1 MQEENKVSNEKE
13 IKEPKTTKQKVFFG
27 LKIAGNVVFY
37 VVILGLLLFSIMNIN
52 AGSTNGGFPN
62 IFGKGFLA
70 VQSNSMSTMENPI
83 VALPDEYKSFG
94 VGQFQKGDLLYAD
107 TLSSK
112 DINKL
117 HVGDVITFYDKSIS
131 YKDTKGKEISGALNS
146 HRIVYIIY
154 EDGTTSTVYKQS
166 NTNSNVSSISVQ
178 GDYTAQS
185 KGVFNPDDA
194 TKTALNYNLQSSG
207 DVLTYT
213 ASALGDVVKGKV
225 TGVGY
230 GGGNTLQTI
239 KDNWGWFFVLPVV
252 IILIVEIIFVIRN
265 IILLKDAK
273 HEEQHASDIAD
284 LEATKEAMRAQ
295 ILAELKAEQ
304 EKQLAAQATEA
315 PAVEEKEAEEPD
327 NSASEA
333 VVAQEMTEENT
344 QNKEE

>member
-1 MQEENKVSNEKE
+1 MQEEIKVNNENE
-13 IKEPKTTKQKVFFG
+13 IKEKKTTKQKTIFG

-37 VVILGLLLFSIMNIN
+37 ALILALLLFSIMNIN

-62 IFGKGFLA
+62 IFGKGFLS
-70 VQSNSMSTMENPI
+70 VQSDSMSKMNSPI
-83 VALPDEYKSFG
+83 RDLPEQYAAYP

-112 DINKL
+112 DINSL
-117 HVGDVITFYDKSIS
+117 HVGDVITFYDKTIS
-131 YKDTKGKEISGALNS
+131 YKDTKGKEINGALNS

-154 EDGTTSTVYKQS
+154 EDGTTSNVYTQS

-178 GDYTAQS
+178 GDLTAQQY
-185 KGVFNPDDA
+185 GIFNPDD
-194 TKTALNYNLQSSG
+194 TTMTSINYQLQSSG
-207 DVLTYT
+207 DVQTFT
-213 ASALGDVVKGKV
+213 AENLGAIVKGKV

-304 EKQLAAQATEA
+304 EKALAAEAAKETE
-315 PAVEEKEAEEPD
+315 PETPTEEVNDSTEEK
-327 NSASEA
+327 
-333 VVAQEMTEENT
+333 VEENT
-344 QNKEE
+344 VQETKEE

>member
-1 MQEENKVSNEKE
+1 MQEEIKVNSENE
-13 IKEPKTTKQKVFFG
+13 IKEKKTPKQKVFFG

-37 VVILGLLLFSIMNIN
+37 ALILALLLFSIMNIN

-70 VQSNSMSTMENPI
+70 VQSNSMSEMKSPNKP
-83 VALPDEYKSFG
+83 LPEEYKNYA

-112 DINKL
+112 DINSL
-117 HVGDVITFYDKSIS
+117 HIGDVITFYDRTIS
-131 YKDTKGKEISGALNS
+131 YKDTKGKEINGALNS
-146 HRIVYIIY
+146 HRIVYIEY
-154 EDGTTSTVYKQS
+154 EDGTQVTVTNGKTSS
-166 NTNSNVSSISVQ
+166 SNVVSVTVQ
-178 GDYTAQS
+178 GDYSAQAY
-185 KGVFNPDDA
+185 GIFDPTDID
-194 TKTALNYNLQSSG
+194 KTSLNYQLQSSG
-207 DVLTYT
+207 DVQTYQ
-213 ASALGDVVKGKV
+213 AANLGEVVKGKV

-252 IILIVEIIFVIRN
+252 LILIVEIIFVIRN

-304 EKQLAAQATEA
+304 EKALAAETA
-315 PAVEEKEAEEPD
+315 KEAKPEETPTEEVND
-327 NSASEA
+327 S
-333 VVAQEMTEENT
+333 TEENVEDNT
-344 QNKEE
+344 VQETKEE

>member
-1 MQEENKVSNEKE
+1 MQEETKVSNEIKTKE
-13 IKEPKTTKQKVFFG
+13 KMTPKQKTMFG

-37 VVILGLLLFSIMNIN
+37 AVILALLLFSIMNIN

-62 IFGKGFLA
+62 IFGKGFLT
-70 VQSNSMSTMENPI
+70 VQSDSMSSVKNPHYVLPENYSTY
-83 VALPDEYKSFG
+83 A

-112 DINKL
+112 DINSL
-117 HVGDVITFYDKSIS
+117 HVGDVITFYDKTIS
-131 YKDTKGKEISGALNS
+131 YRDTKGKEINGALNS

-154 EDGTTSTVYKQS
+154 EDDSTSNVYTQS
-166 NTNSNVSSISVQ
+166 NTGASVKSISIQ
-178 GDYTAQS
+178 GDYSAQM
-185 KGVFNPDDA
+185 KGIFNPDDTSKA
-194 TKTALNYNLQSSG
+194 ALNYQLQSGG
-207 DVLTYT
+207 DVQTYS
-213 ASALGDVVKGKV
+213 ASALGETVKGKV

-230 GGGNTLQTI
+230 GQGNTLQTI

-252 IILIVEIIFVIRN
+252 LILIVEIIFVIRN

-304 EKQLAAQATEA
+304 EKALAAEAAKETKPETPTEE
-315 PAVEEKEAEEPD
+315 VQDSTEEK
-327 NSASEA
+327 
-333 VVAQEMTEENT
+333 VEENT
-344 QNKEE
+344 VQETKEE

>member
-1 MQEENKVSNEKE
+1 MQEEIKVNNENE
-13 IKEPKTTKQKVFFG
+13 IKEQKTTKQKVFFG

-37 VVILGLLLFSIMNIN
+37 ALILALLLFSIMNIN

-62 IFGKGFLA
+62 IFGKGFLS
-70 VQSNSMSTMENPI
+70 VQSNSMSKMNSPI
-83 VALPDEYKSFG
+83 KKLPEQYAAYPVS
-94 VGQFQKGDLLYAD
+94 QFEKGDLLYAD

-112 DINKL
+112 DINSL
-117 HVGDVITFYDKSIS
+117 HIGDVITFYDKTIT
-131 YKDTKGKEISGALNS
+131 YKDTRGKEINGALNS

-154 EDGTTSTVYKQS
+154 EDGTTSNVYTQS

-178 GDYTAQS
+178 GDYTAQQY
-185 KGVFNPDDA
+185 GIFNPDD
-194 TKTALNYNLQSSG
+194 TTMTSINYQLQSGG
-207 DVLTYT
+207 DVQTFT
-213 ASALGDVVKGKV
+213 AENLGAIVKGKV

-230 GGGNTLQTI
+230 GQGNTLQTI

-252 IILIVEIIFVIRN
+252 LILIVEIIFVIRN

-304 EKQLAAQATEA
+304 EKALAAEA
-315 PAVEEKEAEEPD
+315 AKEAKPEETPTEEVND
-327 NSASEA
+327 S
-333 VVAQEMTEENT
+333 TEENVEDNT
-344 QNKEE
+344 VQETKEE

>member
-1 MQEENKVSNEKE
+1 MQEEIKVNNENE
-13 IKEPKTTKQKVFFG
+13 IKEKKTTKEKTIFG

-37 VVILGLLLFSIMNIN
+37 ALILALLLFSIMNIN

-62 IFGKGFLA
+62 IFGKGFLS
-70 VQSNSMSTMENPI
+70 VQSNSMSEMQDPI
-83 VALPDEYKSFG
+83 HKLPEQYSAYPVA
-94 VGQFQKGDLLYAD
+94 QFKKGDLLYAD

-112 DINKL
+112 DINSL
-117 HVGDVITFYDKSIS
+117 HVGDVITFYDKTIT
-131 YKDTKGKEISGALNS
+131 YKDTKGKEINWALNS

-154 EDGTTSTVYKQS
+154 EDGSTSTVLNQS
-166 NTNSNVSSISVQ
+166 NTNSSVSSISVQ
-178 GDYTAQS
+178 GDYSVQE
-185 KGVFNPDDA
+185 KGLFDPTDS
-194 TKTALNYNLQSSG
+194 TKTSLNYTLQSSG
-207 DVLTYT
+207 DVQTFT
-213 ASALGDVVKGKV
+213 AASLGEVVKGKV

-252 IILIVEIIFVIRN
+252 LILIVEIIFVIRN

-304 EKQLAAQATEA
+304 EKALAAEA
-315 PAVEEKEAEEPD
+315 AKEAKPEETPTEEVND
-327 NSASEA
+327 S
-333 VVAQEMTEENT
+333 TEENVEDNT
-344 QNKEE
+344 VQETKEE